1 MAKSFLVIACVCYC
15 TICMHLAVTVLATT
29 KMENEHSKLDVNN
42 DNVMSAI
49 NTKHRQPNDPVWDD
63 NSPAIMH
70 LRDRHKRQSSTHQK
84 HKLEESSRF
93 KDDDNLMGARNKRHA
108 DHHHN
113 DDAIEL
119 NPNARMFVQKLF
131 KQYGN
136 GEQETMNFTGFE
148 QMLRQLGL
156 YRLIEVEDFSHKKS
170 EPKSSG
176 ESGITDA
183 KHAMHTNET
192 VNLKQQQPHLET
204 FT

>member
-1 MAKSFLVIACVCYC
+1 MAKSVLVIACVCYC
-15 TICMHLAVTVLATT
+15 TMCMHLAVTVLATT

-42 DNVMSAI
+42 GNVMSAI
-49 NTKHRQPNDPVWDD
+49 NTKHKQPNDPAWDD
-63 NSPAIMH
+63 DSETDTH
-70 LRDRHKRQSSTHQK
+70 LRDRHKRVAQSSKHQK
-84 HKLEESSRF
+84 HILGTLEENSRF
-93 KDDDNLMGARNKRHA
+93 KDDDISMSVRNKRHA
-108 DHHHN
+108 GEHHHN

-119 NPNARMFVQKLF
+119 NPNARRFVQKLF

-183 KHAMHTNET
+183 KHAMNTNET
-192 VNLKQQQPHLET
+192 VTTSP
-204 FT
+204 

>member
-1 MAKSFLVIACVCYC
+1 MLIRLAKWLALVKYTVVACAELDFGFVVISSF
-15 TICMHLAVTVLATT
+15 
-29 KMENEHSKLDVNN
+29 N
-42 DNVMSAI
+42 
-49 NTKHRQPNDPVWDD
+49 
-63 NSPAIMH
+63 
-70 LRDRHKRQSSTHQK
+70 
-84 HKLEESSRF
+84 SRF
-93 KDDDNLMGARNKRHA
+93 KDDDISMSVRNKRHA
-108 DHHHN
+108 GEHHHN

-119 NPNARMFVQKLF
+119 NPNARRFVQKLF

-183 KHAMHTNET
+183 KHAMNTNET
-192 VNLKQQQPHLET
+192 VTTSP
-204 FT
+204 